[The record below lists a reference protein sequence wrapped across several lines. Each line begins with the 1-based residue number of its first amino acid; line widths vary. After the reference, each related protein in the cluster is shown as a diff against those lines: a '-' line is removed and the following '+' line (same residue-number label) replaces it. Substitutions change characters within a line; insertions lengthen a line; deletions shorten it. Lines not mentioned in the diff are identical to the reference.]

1 MKRAR
6 ARHRLS
12 EHERGSQEGRA
23 APIWRAREPSAGFL
37 SRREGGHPS
46 VHVSSVLASS
56 AKIWWE
62 GSHGSVFA
70 RRVGGRF
77 ANTHTLY
84 SHIFQTKSASFN
96 LDYRS
101 TTASD
106 GSFLWFGRRPSAS
119 AAVGASSAS
128 SIGETFVSFIVGTS
142 ARVVDPSIHRSS
154 RAARLTNTLVRS
166 RALWDLSRPLSS
178 SARGT
183 RAPPRVEACVPAGVW
198 KRGSCRPRVPPR
210 TRPRAGRRP
219 RTPGP

>member
-1 MKRAR
+1 MRATSSFGTREGLARGACGADLAR
-6 ARHRLS
+6 ARTF
-12 EHERGSQEGRA
+12 RGFPFQTRGRA
-23 APIWRAREPSAGFL
+23 PECPRVVRLGVLRENLVGRLTRFGLRPSG
-37 SRREGGHPS
+37 R
-46 VHVSSVLASS
+46 
-56 AKIWWE
+56 
-62 GSHGSVFA
+62 
-70 RRVGGRF
+70 GRF

-166 RALWDLSRPLSS
+166 RVLWDLSRPLSS

>member
-1 MKRAR
+1 MRRRSGAR
-6 ARHRLS
+6 ANLPRVSFPDARAGTSVSTCTPDGRLRFNLARRLWVRSSPVGSGSFREYAHALLAHLSNKKRVVQPRLS
-12 EHERGSQEGRA
+12 IDDGVGRFR
-23 APIWRAREPSAGFL
+23 PMVRPTTL
-37 SRREGGHPS
+37 
-46 VHVSSVLASS
+46 
-56 AKIWWE
+56 
-62 GSHGSVFA
+62 
-70 RRVGGRF
+70 RVGG
-77 ANTHTLY
+77 
-84 SHIFQTKSASFN
+84 
-96 LDYRS
+96 
-101 TTASD
+101 
-106 GSFLWFGRRPSAS
+106 GWGV
-119 AAVGASSAS
+119 VGVIVGTS
-128 SIGETFVSFIVGTS
+128 FVSFVVGTS